1 MAKKDHRYKTV
12 KILIQ
17 GKFIKNFR
25 QIFDHIPKSVV
36 ASALHTNN
44 NRMTDLINEPGD
56 LRVGEMYKI
65 ARLIGVPFLVIA
77 GLVEVSLKN
86 PDRGGR

>member
-1 MAKKDHRYKTV
+1 MAKKDPRYKTV

-17 GKFIKNFR
+17 GKFIKNFK

-36 ASALHTNN
+36 AAALHTNN

-56 LRVGEMYKI
+56 MRVGEMCKI

-77 GLVEVSLKN
+77 GLVEVSMKN
-86 PDRGGR
+86 PD

>member
-36 ASALHTNN
+36 AAALHTNN

-56 LRVGEMYKI
+56 MRVGETYMI
-65 ARLIGVPFLVIA
+65 AKLIGVPFLVIA
-77 GLVEVSLKN
+77 GLVEVSLK
-86 PDRGGR
+86 D

>member
-25 QIFDHIPKSVV
+25 QIFDHIPKTVV

-56 LRVGEMYKI
+56 MRVGEMYKI
-65 ARLIGVPFLVIA
+65 AKLIGVPFLVIA
-77 GLVEVSLKN
+77 GLVEVSMKN
-86 PDRGGR
+86 PD

>member
-1 MAKKDHRYKTV
+1 MAKKDPRYKTV

-36 ASALHTNN
+36 AAALHTNN
-44 NRMTDLINEPGD
+44 NRMTGLINEPAD
-56 LRVGEMYKI
+56 LRVGEMCKI
-65 ARLIGVPFLVIA
+65 AKLIGVPFLVIA
-77 GLVEVSLKN
+77 GLVEESLKN
-86 PDRGGR
+86 PD

>member
-17 GKFIKNFR
+17 GKFIKNFK
-25 QIFDHIPKSVV
+25 QIFDHIPKTVV

-44 NRMTDLINEPGD
+44 NRMTDLINEPAD

-65 ARLIGVPFLVIA
+65 SKMIGVPFLVVA
-77 GLVEVSLKN
+77 ALVEVSLKG
-86 PDRGGR
+86 D